1 MIMDHVERAKT
12 RIINEYRGKNRMVRW
27 LTITPEISNDHVEHP
42 LDQIRGSYDVDTVSG
57 EMLDIIGRIVGVD
70 RPILRGAE
78 FDVFGY
84 AGNDSYT
91 NYNIAPYIGD
101 GEAIDAPLNNDLYR
115 KLIKAK
121 IARNISDGT
130 ADSIIQ
136 LVELIIGVKVTALSD
151 NGDKSFDIGVAS
163 QLDNTTLYLI
173 EHFDI
178 IPRPQGTRLGQV
190 FVLPLNIGE
199 IEYSST
205 RIYEYSN
212 ITLPGDI
219 A

>member
-27 LTITPEISNDHVEHP
+27 LTITPEVSNDHVERP
-42 LDQIRGSYDVDTVSG
+42 LDEIYRSYDVDTVSG
-57 EMLDIIGRIVGVD
+57 EMLDIIGRIVGVA
-70 RPILRGAE
+70 RPILRDAE

-121 IARNISDGT
+121 IARNISDGA

-136 LVELIIGVKVTALSD
+136 LVEIIIGVKVTALVD
-151 NGDKSFDIGVAS
+151 NGDKSFDLGVAS

-173 EHFDI
+173 ENFDL
-178 IPRPQGTRLGQV
+178 IPRPQGTRIGQV
-190 FVLPLNIGE
+190 FVLPQEIDE
-199 IEYSST
+199 IESSSSH
-205 RIYEYSN
+205 IYEYGN
-212 ITLPGDI
+212 FTLPGDL

>member
-1 MIMDHVERAKT
+1 MIMNHAERAKS
-12 RIINEYRGKNRMVRW
+12 RIINEYRDKQRMVRW
-27 LTITPEISNDHVEHP
+27 LTITPEIANEH
-42 LDQIRGSYDVDTVSG
+42 LEVAIDQIYGSYDVDAVSG
-57 EMLDIIGRIVGVD
+57 NMLDVIGRIVGVA
-70 RPILRGAE
+70 RPILRAAE

-84 AGNDSYT
+84 SGNDSYT

-101 GEAIDAPLNNDLYR
+101 GGSADLPLNNDLYR

-136 LVELIIGVKVTALSD
+136 LLEIIIGVKVTALVS

-163 QLDNTTLYLI
+163 ELDNTTLYLI
-173 EHFDI
+173 ENFDI
-178 IPRPQGTRLGQV
+178 IPRPQGTRIGEI
-190 FVLPLNIGE
+190 FVLPINIDE
-199 IEYSST
+199 IEASSS
-205 RIYEYSN
+205 RIYEYGN
-212 ITLPGDI
+212 VTLPGDL

>member
-27 LTITPEISNDHVEHP
+27 VTIAPEISNDHVESQ
-42 LDQIRGSYDVDTVSG
+42 LDQIYGSYDVDTVSG

-70 RPILRGAE
+70 RPILRDAE

-121 IARNISDGT
+121 IARNISDGA

-136 LVELIIGVKVTALSD
+136 LVEIIIGVKVTALVD
-151 NGDKSFDIGVAS
+151 NGDKSFDLGVAS

-173 EHFDI
+173 ENFDL
-178 IPRPQGTRLGQV
+178 IPRPQGTRIGQV
-190 FVLPLNIGE
+190 FVLPPEIDE
-199 IEYSST
+199 IESSSSH
-205 RIYEYSN
+205 IYEYGN
-212 ITLPGDI
+212 FTLPGDL

>member
-1 MIMDHVERAKT
+1 MNMDHVERAKT
-12 RIINEYRGKNRMVRW
+12 RIINEYRGKNRMARW
-27 LTITPEISNDHVEHP
+27 LTIAPEVSNDYVERP
-42 LDQIRGSYDVDTVSG
+42 LDQIYGSYDVDTVSG
-57 EMLDIIGRIVGVD
+57 EMLDIIGRIVGVA
-70 RPILRGAE
+70 RPILRDAE

-84 AGNDSYT
+84 SGNDSYT

-136 LVELIIGVKVTALSD
+136 LVEIIIGVKVTALVD

-173 EHFDI
+173 ENFDL
-178 IPRPQGTRLGQV
+178 IPRPQGTRIGQV
-190 FVLPLNIGE
+190 FVLPISIAD
-199 IEYSST
+199 IESSSS
-205 RIYEYSN
+205 RIYEYAN
-212 ITLPGDI
+212 FTLPGDI
-219 A
+219 S

>member
-1 MIMDHVERAKT
+1 
-12 RIINEYRGKNRMVRW
+12 MVY
-27 LTITPEISNDHVEHP
+27 
-42 LDQIRGSYDVDTVSG
+42 GSYDVDTVSG
-57 EMLDIIGRIVGVD
+57 EMLDVIGRIVGVA
-70 RPILRGAE
+70 RPILRAAE

-136 LVELIIGVKVTALSD
+136 LLEIIIGVKVTALVD

-163 QLDNTTLYLI
+163 ALDNTTLYLI
-173 EHFDI
+173 DNFDI
-178 IPRPQGTRLGQV
+178 IPRPQGTRIGQI
-190 FVLPLNIGE
+190 FILPINIDE
-199 IEYSST
+199 IEASSSH
-205 RIYEYSN
+205 IYEYAN
-212 ITLPGDI
+212 VTLPGDL

>member
-1 MIMDHVERAKT
+1 MIMDHVERAKS
-12 RIINEYRGKNRMVRW
+12 RIINEYRDKQRMVRW
-27 LTITPEISNDHVEHP
+27 LTITPEIANEHLEGA
-42 LDQIRGSYDVDTVSG
+42 LDQVYGSYDVDTVSG
-57 EMLDIIGRIVGVD
+57 EMLDVIGRIVDVA
-70 RPILRGAE
+70 RPILRAAE

-84 AGNDSYT
+84 SGNDSYT

-136 LVELIIGVKVTALSD
+136 LLEIIIGVKVTALVS

-163 QLDNTTLYLI
+163 ELDNTTLYLI
-173 EHFDI
+173 ENFDI
-178 IPRPQGTRLGQV
+178 IPRPQGTRIGEI
-190 FVLPLNIGE
+190 FVLPININE
-199 IEYSST
+199 IESSSSH
-205 RIYEYSN
+205 IYEYGN
-212 ITLPGDI
+212 VTLPGDL

>member
-1 MIMDHVERAKT
+1 MIMDHVERAKS

-27 LTITPEISNDHVEHP
+27 LTIAPEVSNDHVERP
-42 LDQIRGSYDVDTVSG
+42 LDEIYGSYDVDSVSG
-57 EMLDIIGRIVGVD
+57 DMLDIIGRIVGVA
-70 RPILRGAE
+70 RPILRDAE

-136 LVELIIGVKVTALSD
+136 LVEIIIGVKVTALVD
-151 NGDKSFDIGVAS
+151 NGDKSFDLGVAS

-173 EHFDI
+173 ENFDL
-178 IPRPQGTRLGQV
+178 IPRPQGTRIGQV
-190 FVLPLNIGE
+190 FVLPPE
-199 IEYSST
+199 IDDIESSSS
-205 RIYEYSN
+205 RIYEYGN
-212 ITLPGDI
+212 ITLPRDLS
-219 A
+219 

>member
-1 MIMDHVERAKT
+1 MIMDHVARAKS
-12 RIINEYRGKNRMVRW
+12 RIINEYRDKQRMVRW
-27 LTITPEISNDHVEHP
+27 LTITPEIANQYLEGP
-42 LDQIRGSYDVDTVSG
+42 LDQVYGSYDVDTVTD
-57 EMLDIIGRIVGVD
+57 EMLDVIGRIVGVP
-70 RPILRGAE
+70 RPILRAAE

-84 AGNDSYT
+84 QGNDSYN

-136 LVELIIGVKVTALSD
+136 LLEIIIGVKVTALVS

-163 QLDNTTLYLI
+163 ELDNTTLYLI
-173 EHFDI
+173 ENFDI
-178 IPRPQGTRLGQV
+178 IPRPQGTRIGEI
-190 FVLPLNIGE
+190 FVLPINIDE
-199 IEYSST
+199 IEASSS
-205 RIYEYSN
+205 RIYEYAN
-212 ITLPGDI
+212 FTLPGDV

>member
-1 MIMDHVERAKT
+1 MNMDHVERAKT

-27 LTITPEISNDHVEHP
+27 VTIAPEISNDHVERP
-42 LDQIRGSYDVDTVSG
+42 LDQIHGSYDVDTVSG

-70 RPILRGAE
+70 RPILRDAE

-136 LVELIIGVKVTALSD
+136 LVEIIIGVKVTALVD
-151 NGDKSFDIGVAS
+151 NGDKSFDLGVAS

-173 EHFDI
+173 YNFDL
-178 IPRPQGTRLGQV
+178 IPRPQGHRLGQV
-190 FVLPLNIGE
+190 FVLPPEINE
-199 IEYSST
+199 IESSSSH
-205 RIYEYSN
+205 IYEYGN
-212 ITLPGDI
+212 FTLPGDL

>member
-1 MIMDHVERAKT
+1 MMMDHVVRAKS
-12 RIINEYRGKNRMVRW
+12 RIINEYRNKQRMVRW
-27 LTITPEISNDHVEHP
+27 LTITPEIANDHIEMP
-42 LDQIRGSYDVDTVSG
+42 LDKIFGSYDVDVVSG
-57 EMLDIIGRIVGVD
+57 QMLDIIGRIVGVG
-70 RPILRGAE
+70 RPILRAAE

-84 AGNDSYT
+84 QGNDSYT
-91 NYNIAPYIGD
+91 NYNVAPYIGN

-136 LVELIIGVKVTALSD
+136 LVEIIIGVKVTALVD

-163 QLDNTTLYLI
+163 TLNNTTLYLI
-173 EHFDI
+173 ENFDL
-178 IPRPQGTRLGQV
+178 IPRPQGTRIGEI
-190 FVLPLNIGE
+190 FVLPENIDA
-199 IEYSST
+199 IEASSSH
-205 RIYEYSN
+205 IYEYGN
-212 ITLPGDI
+212 VTLPGDL

>member
-1 MIMDHVERAKT
+1 MMMDHVGRAKS
-12 RIINEYRGKNRMVRW
+12 RIINEYRDKQRMVRW
-27 LTITPEISNDHVEHP
+27 LTITPEIANDKLEAP
-42 LDQIRGSYDVDTVSG
+42 LDQICGSYDVDTVNG
-57 EMLDIIGRIVGVD
+57 EMLDIIGRIVGVA
-70 RPILRGAE
+70 RPILRAAE

-84 AGNDSYT
+84 LGNDSYT

-136 LVELIIGVKVTALSD
+136 LVEIIIDVKVTALVS
-151 NGDKSFDIGVAS
+151 NIDKSFDIGVAS
-163 QLDNTTLYLI
+163 PLDNTTLYMI
-173 EHFDI
+173 ENFDLV
-178 IPRPQGTRLGQV
+178 PRPQGTRIGEI
-190 FVLPLNIGE
+190 FVLPINIDV
-199 IEYSST
+199 IEAASSH
-205 RIYEYSN
+205 IYEYGN